1 MGKSAI
7 VFKVMVTLRF
17 YLEYIFIGAWTERKR
32 GGKKSTNRGVII
44 SGITDIKIQPHGS

>member
-32 GGKKSTNRGVII
+32 GEKKAQTEVS
-44 SGITDIKIQPHGS
+44 SFPGSQT